1 MTFTFKIPG
10 NFCLWNPKSGKILL
24 VGFGNRNTAQGIW
37 NPTNVLN
44 PESKFHWQILKSE
57 IHGVGSRIL
66 HWASLSCLRKHQVIR
81 SERHKEH
88 KLLCKNYKFFYL
100 FSVNNLQCVV
110 MHSKLPVNAV
120 SARWVDGAV
129 METKMTNACS
139 TMNKRK
145 RMRWSNWLKNKQKA
159 KI

>member
-1 MTFTFKIPG
+1 MESGIPLTFWIQ
-10 NFCLWNPKSGKILL
+10 NPSSTDKY
-24 VGFGNRNTAQGIW
+24 
-37 NPTNVLN
+37 LN
-44 PESKFHWQILKSE
+44 PESTEWDPESLIP
-57 IHGVGSRIL
+57 L
-66 HWASLSCLRKHQVIR
+66 HWASLSCLRKHEVIR

-129 METKMTNACS
+129 METKMTNACF

-145 RMRWSNWLKNKQKA
+145 RMRWSNWLKNKQKEKFNIPSISFWPTFCYTA
-159 KI
+159 Q